1 MSIWG
6 KLLGGAAGFAVGGP
20 LGALVGAVA
29 GHAIDRWNARPG
41 PEPEGRRVAFTV
53 AVIVLGAKMAKAD
66 GQVTKDE
73 IAAFKRVFRIPREEQ
88 ANVARLFNQA
98 RSDPTGYEPYARQIA
113 EIFRATPAVLEELL
127 EALFVIAAS
136 DRAVTPPE
144 IDYLKHVA
152 ALLGVSDPAF
162 QRLRARYAHDAR
174 PDPYVLLGLSRG
186 ASDDEVKAA
195 YRKLV
200 RENHPDRLTAEGMP
214 PEFVQIANDKLATI
228 NAAYDQVARQRGL
241 R

>member
-20 LGALVGAVA
+20 LGALLGAVA
-29 GHAIDRWNARPG
+29 GHAIDRWNARPE

-66 GQVTKDE
+66 GVVTKDE

-98 RSDPTGYEPYARQIA
+98 RNDPTGYEPYARQIA
-113 EIFRATPAVLEELL
+113 EIFHATPAVLEELL
-127 EALFVIAAS
+127 EALFVIAAA
-136 DRAVTPPE
+136 DKAVTPPE
-144 IDYLKHVA
+144 VDYLKHVGS
-152 ALLGVSDPAF
+152 LLGVTDAAF
-162 QRLRARYAHDAR
+162 LRIKARYAADAR
-174 PDPYVLLGLSRG
+174 PDPYLLLGVPKG
-186 ASDDEVKAA
+186 VSDDEVKAA

-200 RENHPDRLTAEGMP
+200 RENHPDRLTAEGLP
-214 PEFVQIANDKLATI
+214 PEFVQIASDKLATI
-228 NAAYDQVARQRGL
+228 NGAYDQIARQRGM